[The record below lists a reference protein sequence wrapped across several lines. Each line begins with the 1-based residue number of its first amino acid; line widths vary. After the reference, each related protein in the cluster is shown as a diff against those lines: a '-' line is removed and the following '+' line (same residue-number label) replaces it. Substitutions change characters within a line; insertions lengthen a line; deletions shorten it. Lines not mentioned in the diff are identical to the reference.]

1 MNDFDIDSMEMEPKD
16 LSYIALFGF
25 GILAIFIIIR
35 SFFTLPETQPDSARY
50 LLSTLVQSEA
60 AIIAIVVTLSLV
72 AVQIAASSYSSRVIE
87 LIKKTPSFW
96 ILIFIYISA
105 MIQGLHVLKLIEA
118 SDGNTIDLENDI
130 LFSYYLGI
138 IAFLALIPYIW
149 NTLGLLNV
157 STILKILSS
166 RITKENILAIERPE
180 HDDAPFQSVID
191 IITSSMMRYDE
202 GTVAIG
208 LDSIKSRIISI
219 FATDDLN
226 NPNVQLQFANNFLPY
241 LSEIGHMAASRGD
254 IAAIKR
260 MANAI
265 EQIGLAAAEQSLD
278 VIAVKIAETL
288 GAIGDWCAKN
298 DLDFSA
304 YSVGDSLINIEV
316 KAVEKKLGATAIEV
330 ALQLNSF
337 GVILKEKKLDHVF
350 GLIGNSIN
358 IKILT
363 AGKIQAEQKELFKA
377 EYEKAICQEGWLALI
392 NVSMSYRIF
401 GYFPEADA
409 ARDKA
414 RERGFKG

>member
-1 MNDFDIDSMEMEPKD
+1 
-16 LSYIALFGF
+16 
-25 GILAIFIIIR
+25 
-35 SFFTLPETQPDSARY
+35 
-50 LLSTLVQSEA
+50 
-60 AIIAIVVTLSLV
+60 
-72 AVQIAASSYSSRVIE
+72 
-87 LIKKTPSFW
+87 
-96 ILIFIYISA
+96 
-105 MIQGLHVLKLIEA
+105 
-118 SDGNTIDLENDI
+118 
-130 LFSYYLGI
+130 
-138 IAFLALIPYIW
+138 
-149 NTLGLLNV
+149 LLNV